1 MLTDCAFW
9 FIIVPFLTIK
19 DYNINLVSTL
29 SFYIYC
35 LMDIISNF
43 DLKNKLYC
51 ILINWY
57 VAVDHKYAYHQ
68 CCFSARRYSFKLL
81 GEFVYLIIITTLNCT
96 PWILTVANSLSSS
109 AFSLVSNRILLPMD
123 SYICHFS
130 MDCSCYS

>member
-35 LMDIISNF
+35 LMDIIFNF

-57 VAVDHKYAYHQ
+57 MWQLTISMHTINAV
-68 CCFSARRYSFKLL
+68 FLL
-81 GEFVYLIIITTLNCT
+81 GDTALNC
-96 PWILTVANSLSSS
+96 
-109 AFSLVSNRILLPMD
+109 LVSF
-123 SYICHFS
+123 YI
-130 MDCSCYS
+130 